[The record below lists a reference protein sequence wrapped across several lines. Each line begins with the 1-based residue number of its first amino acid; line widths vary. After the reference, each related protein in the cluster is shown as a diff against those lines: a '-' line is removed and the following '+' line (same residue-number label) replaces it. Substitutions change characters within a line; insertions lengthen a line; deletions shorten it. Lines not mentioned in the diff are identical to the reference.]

1 MTKHMQDNDIV
12 IPAPYPS
19 EEDLFLFVDQNKIET
34 LFAASCIQNAAK
46 TKVFTEHPHLQDAP
60 VILYYTDLSETVSWG
75 KPVTARTN
83 TADIFK
89 REAVV

>member
-34 LFAASCIQNAAK
+34 LYLLPH
-46 TKVFTEHPHLQDAP
+46 VFRMLQRQ
-60 VILYYTDLSETVSWG
+60 
-75 KPVTARTN
+75 K
-83 TADIFK
+83 
-89 REAVV
+89 